1 MNFSHRDLQPELMDD
16 PQIDTTHH
24 RHALAGL
31 SRVNWWSRTDAAIWN
46 AVRELKTA
54 APDTPLRI
62 LDIACGG
69 GDVAIRLARRFQK
82 SGRSVSIHGCDI
94 SETAI
99 QVATE
104 KARRAGVSDVRFS
117 SMNILTDSMVEKDY
131 DVVLCSLFLHH
142 LNDEDSRILLQQMRR
157 GARQLV
163 LIDDLRRCFSGY
175 WLAWIGCR
183 ILTRCHI
190 VHVDGPLSVKGA
202 YTTSEALRLCHEC
215 GLDGA
220 TAKHHWPQRFLLQW
234 RPTT

>member
-1 MNFSHRDLQPELMDD
+1 M
-16 PQIDTTHH
+16 
-24 RHALAGL
+24 
-31 SRVNWWSRTDAAIWN
+31 
-46 AVRELKTA
+46 
-54 APDTPLRI
+54 
-62 LDIACGG
+62 
-69 GDVAIRLARRFQK
+69 
-82 SGRSVSIHGCDI
+82 
-94 SETAI
+94 
-99 QVATE
+99 ATE
-104 KARRAGVSDVRFS
+104 KARRAGVCDVRFS

-220 TAKHHWPQRFLLQW
+220 TAEHHWPQRFLLQW